1 MEQMN
6 TQEVLKR
13 LEKCIHQSDSCEN
26 CTHKEGNPKEMCVD
40 RLLQEA
46 HDTIKELKSQLT
58 KRQVELDQT
67 LSRIR
72 HLLQS
77 SFIASFDEVDP
88 NTQFYVKDIQ
98 DADKM
103 AADLHKLRNRIT
115 CSVSISNEQVQEIKA
130 ACIERI
136 QLDVDTIRTQMAEE
150 ILKELNIARLTW
162 KTMYDRDYYGYNGSA
177 TGYLDTSVDD
187 TIHQLRSKF
196 IGGKD

>member
-6 TQEVLKR
+6 IQEVMER
-13 LEKCIHQSDSCEN
+13 LETCIHQPDSCEN
-26 CTHKEGNPKEMCVD
+26 CIHKEGNPKEMCVD

-46 HDTIKELKSQLT
+46 HDTIKKLKSQF
-58 KRQVELDQT
+58 DQT
-67 LSRIR
+67 LMRIS

-103 AADLHKLRNRIT
+103 AADLHRLRNRIT
-115 CSVSISNEQVQEIKA
+115 CSVNISDEQVQEIKA

-136 QLDVDTIRTQMAEE
+136 QLDVSTIRTQVAEE

-177 TGYLDTSVDD
+177 TGYLDTSVED
-187 TIHQLRSKF
+187 TIYQLRSKF
-196 IGGKD
+196 IEGKD